1 MKLFTKAI
9 SFLLCF
15 VLTVCMFT
23 TSAYAMQVFVKVQ
36 IGGKT
41 ITLDVEPSDTIEN
54 VKAKI
59 QDKEGISPN
68 RQRLI
73 FAGKRLE
80 DSRTLA
86 DYNIQKESTL
96 HLVISDGDMTIT
108 LTIAAASVKT
118 APTANPITYNGTAQA
133 LTTAGEAQVG
143 TMQYQL
149 GDNATTAPTGA
160 WSDSVPQETDAKT
173 YYVWYR
179 AYVSD
184 NNVSEVKCV
193 EANISKATPTYVTP
207 KGLTATYGDT
217 LATVALPT
225 GWAWANNT
233 QSVGNVGKK
242 TFKANFTPADT
253 NNYNTVSNID
263 VTVKVSKIAGQD
275 ASVSTDTMTH
285 NSDSIYIEGVAGQ
298 EYIIVPKGT
307 AVTDADWNTSV
318 KPDPERDNWVFF
330 DDLKAATEYEIY
342 TRTVETET
350 SNPGTAKK
358 ADAYTTLSCI
368 GLDYDSTL
376 VGATVKVIPEPETEG
391 LTYKWY
397 QDVATEDGEGAIHHD
412 LTEIAGA
419 TGDTYTF
426 RTEDIGKGITVKI
439 FAGTS
444 EVGEVEIEGPV
455 TLTAT
460 VIFDSMGGSDVKE
473 ITDVNYRAKIE
484 EPKDPIRK
492 GYVFAGWYW
501 EEEYLTPFDFEDD
514 IITWDNTTLYAKWT
528 PVNYSI
534 TSVTGLSGANDN
546 QWTKGGKAGVVI
558 TVKNNGEED
567 SFDHFVGVK
576 LDGKELVKD
585 KDYTAEKGST
595 IVTLK
600 PETLE
605 NLDLGEHTVTVLF
618 DNGEVNT
625 DLTVKAANSG
635 NPTSPQTGDNSHM
648 GLWIAI
654 MILSLCALTTTL
666 FICKKKRV
674 FDR

>member
-1 MKLFTKAI
+1 MKLFKKAI

-275 ASVSTDTMTH
+275 ASVSTDTMTY

-298 EYIIVPKGT
+298 EYIIVPRGT
-307 AVTDADWNTSV
+307 EVTDADWKDSV

-358 ADAYTTLSCI
+358 ADVYTTLSCI

-460 VIFDSMGGSDVKE
+460 VIFDSMGGSDVKK

-546 QWTKGGKAGVVI
+546 QWTKGTKDGVVI
-558 TVKNNGEED
+558 TVKVSGED
-567 SFDHFVGVK
+567 NSFDHFTGVK

-585 KDYTAEKGST
+585 VDYTVEKGST

-605 NLDLGEHTVTVLF
+605 KLSVGEHTVTVLF

-654 MILSLCALTTTL
+654 MILSLCALATTL
-666 FICKKKRV
+666 FIGKKKRV
-674 FDR
+674 YYR

>member
-1 MKLFTKAI
+1 MKLKKAL

-54 VKAKI
+54 VKGKI

-80 DSRTLA
+80 DNRTLA

-96 HLVISDGDMTIT
+96 HLIISDGDMTIT
-108 LTIAAASVKT
+108 LTIAPASVKT
-118 APTANPITYNGTAQA
+118 APTANTLTYSGNAQV

-149 GDNATTAPTGA
+149 GNNATTAPTGA
-160 WSDSVPQETDAKT
+160 WSDSVPQGTDAKT

-184 NNVSEVKCV
+184 NNVSEIKCV

-217 LATVALPT
+217 LSTVALPT

-233 QSVGNVGKK
+233 QSVGNVGIK
-242 TFKANFTPADT
+242 TFKANFTPFDT

-263 VTVKVSKIAGQD
+263 VTVKVSKTAGQD
-275 ASVSTDTMTH
+275 ASVSTDTMTY

-307 AVTDADWNTSV
+307 VIIDADWGNSIL
-318 KPDPERDNWVFF
+318 PDPERDNWVFF

-358 ADAYTTLSCI
+358 VDVYTTLSCI

-376 VGATVKVIPEPETEG
+376 VGATVKVVPEPETEG

-439 FAGTS
+439 FSGTS

-460 VIFDSMGGSDVKE
+460 VIFDSMGGSDVEFVTGIKYQSKL
-473 ITDVNYRAKIE
+473 TKPA
-484 EPKDPIRK
+484 DPVRK
-492 GYVFAGWYW
+492 GYAFDGWFY
-501 EEEYLTPFDFEDD
+501 EEEYITPFDFGKDVIVWSE
-514 IITWDNTTLYAKWT
+514 TTLYAKWT
-528 PVNYSI
+528 QNNYAI
-534 TSVTGLSGANDN
+534 TSVTGLSGKGKD
-546 QWTKGGKAGVVI
+546 QWTKGTKDGVVI
-558 TVKNNGEED
+558 TVKLSENDD

-576 LDGKELVKD
+576 LDGKDLIKD
-585 KDYTAEKGST
+585 VDYTVKKGST
-595 IVTLK
+595 IVTLT
-600 PETLE
+600 PATLE
-605 NLDLGEHTVTVLF
+605 KLTVGEHTVTVLF
-618 DNGEVNT
+618 DNGEVNNA
-625 DLTVKAANSG
+625 LTVLETEKVSNV
-635 NPTSPQTGDNSHM
+635 SPKTGDNSNLA
-648 GLWIAI
+648 LWLALMAISMISIAS
-654 MILSLCALTTTL
+654 SLVYGR
-666 FICKKKRV
+666 KKKSYNR
-674 FDR
+674 

>member
-1 MKLFTKAI
+1 MKLKKALC
-9 SFLLCF
+9 FLLSF

-36 IGGKT
+36 IGCKT

-59 QDKEGISPN
+59 QDKEGISPD
-68 RQRLI
+68 RQKLI

-275 ASVSTDTMTH
+275 ASVSTDTMTY

-298 EYIIVPKGT
+298 EYIIVPRGT
-307 AVTDADWNTSV
+307 EIIDADWENSIL
-318 KPDPERDNWVFF
+318 PDPERDNWVFF

-460 VIFDSMGGSDVKE
+460 VIFDSMGGSDVE
-473 ITDVNYRAKIE
+473 TLTDAAYQSKIKA
-484 EPKDPIRK
+484 PADPTRE
-492 GYVFAGWYW
+492 GFAFDGWYW
-501 EEEYLTPFDFEDD
+501 DEEFETPFDFEKDV
-514 IITWDNTTLYAKWT
+514 ITWTETTLYAKWT
-528 PVNYSI
+528 PNDYTV
-534 TSVTGLSGANDN
+534 TSVSGLTGSGKD
-546 QWTKGGKAGVVI
+546 QWTKGGKDGVVI
-558 TVKNNGEED
+558 TVKLPGED
-567 SFDHFVGVK
+567 NSFDHFTGVK

-585 KDYTAEKGST
+585 VDYTVEKGST

-605 NLDLGEHTVTVLF
+605 KLSVGEHTVTVLF

-625 DLTVKAANSG
+625 TLTVLAANSQDA
-635 NPTSPQTGDNSHM
+635 TSPQTGDNSHM
-648 GLWIAI
+648 GLWIAL
-654 MILSLCALTTTL
+654 MMFSLLGFATSLI
-666 FICKKKRV
+666 FGRKKRV

>member
-1 MKLFTKAI
+1 MKLFKKAI

-275 ASVSTDTMTH
+275 ASVSTDTMTY

-307 AVTDADWNTSV
+307 SITDADWNNSLL
-318 KPDPERDNWVFF
+318 PDPERDNWVFF
-330 DDLKAATEYEIY
+330 ENLKAATEYEIY
-342 TRTVETET
+342 TRTAATDTTYASDAV
-350 SNPGTAKK
+350 K
-358 ADAYTTLSCI
+358 ANVYTTLSGI
-368 GLDYDSTL
+368 ESDYDSTL
-376 VGATVKVIPEPETEG
+376 AGATITIIPEPETEG

-397 QDVATEDGEGAIHHD
+397 QDVITEDEEGAQHHA
-412 LTEIAGA
+412 LTEIVGA
-419 TGDTYTF
+419 TGASYTF
-426 RTEDIGKGITVKI
+426 RAEDEGKYITVKI
-439 FAGTS
+439 FAGDS
-444 EVGEVEIEGPV
+444 EVGDTTIAEPV
-455 TLTAT
+455 ALSAT
-460 VIFDSMGGSDVKE
+460 VEFDSMGGSKVE
-473 ITDVNYRAKIE
+473 NATGLAYRAKLTK
-484 EPKDPIRK
+484 PADPTRE
-492 GYVFAGWYW
+492 GYAFDGWYW
-501 EEEYLTPFDFEDD
+501 DEEYEEAWDFENEV
-514 IITWDNTTLYAKWT
+514 ILWTEYTLYAKWT
-528 PVNYSI
+528 PNDYTV
-534 TSVTGLSGANDN
+534 TSVSGLTGSGKD
-546 QWTKGGKAGVVI
+546 QWTKGGKDGVVI
-558 TVKNNGEED
+558 TVKLPGED
-567 SFDHFVGVK
+567 NSFDHFTGVK
-576 LDGKELVKD
+576 LDGVELVKNV
-585 KDYTAEKGST
+585 DYTVEKGST
-595 IVTLK
+595 IVTLL
-600 PETLE
+600 PATLE
-605 NLDLGEHTVTVLF
+605 KLSVGEHTVTVLF

-625 DLTVKAANSG
+625 ELTVNAANSG
-635 NPTSPQTGDNSHM
+635 NPTSPQTGDNSHT
-648 GLWIAI
+648 GLWIAL
-654 MILSLCALTTTL
+654 MILSLCGLAATL
-666 FICKKKRV
+666 FIGKKKRV
-674 FDR
+674 YYR